1 MTNMSPAKQELLQ
14 PVKTTNPIVY
24 FDISIGKECAGRMI
38 IELRKDVVPK
48 TAENFRALC
57 TGERGIGQLGERL
70 HYKGTRFHTIKRVF
84 AVQGGDVVNNDGTSG
99 ESIYGPLFEDENF
112 ELTHNEEGVVSMANY
127 GTPNT
132 NNSQFFITAVGC
144 ENLNGINV
152 VVGRVLRG
160 LGIIAEM
167 EQNCNDEAQPTTDIT
182 ITDCGELAPGEDWGI
197 ECSDETADK
206 LPPYPQDWTGK
217 FKKPTCDAA
226 VSLLTGMRQSGNHF
240 FQLGRYYEARAK
252 YRKANR
258 YYTMLRRNFDW
269 QELKRSQGDSELRRL
284 DAFSV
289 VNNINMAAVEL
300 KLGNYQH
307 AKYECSEA
315 IRLDPKC
322 SKAFYRRG
330 QAQRALRNYEEAIK
344 DLKHAHSLL
353 PENKQIL
360 NELNSAKQLLAEY
373 NKQQRNALKNLF
385 N

>member
-1 MTNMSPAKQELLQ
+1 MDATQQTLLQ
-14 PVKTTNPIVY
+14 PVKTTNPLVY
-24 FDISIGKECAGRMI
+24 MDISIGQESAGRMI

-57 TGERGIGQLGERL
+57 TGERGIGQMGQAL

-84 AVQGGDVVNNDGTSG
+84 AVQGGDLVNNDGTSG
-99 ESIYGPLFEDENF
+99 DSIYGPLFEDENF
-112 ELTHNEEGVVSMANY
+112 ELTHNDEGVVSMANY
-127 GTPNT
+127 GKPHT

-144 ENLNGINV
+144 ENLNGTNV

-160 LGIIAEM
+160 LGIVAEM
-167 EQNCNDEAQPTTDIT
+167 EQNCTDDAHPTLDIV
-182 ITDCGELAPGEDWGI
+182 ISDCGEITADMDWGVD
-197 ECSDETADK
+197 CNDETTDK

-217 FKKPTCDAA
+217 FTKPTSDAT
-226 VSLLTGMRQSGNHF
+226 VQLLTGMRQSGNHF
-240 FQLGRYYEARAK
+240 FQLGRYHEARAK

-258 YYTMLRRNFDW
+258 YYTFLRKNFDW
-269 QELKRSQGDSELRRL
+269 QQLKGSSNDTDLRKL
-284 DAFSV
+284 DQFSV

-300 KLGNYQH
+300 KLKNYQY

-315 IRLDPKC
+315 IRLDSNC

-330 QAQRALRNYEEAIK
+330 QAQCAMRNYEEAIK
-344 DLKHAHSLL
+344 DLKHAHKLL
-353 PENKQIL
+353 PDNKQIL

-373 NKQQRNALKNLF
+373 NKQQRKALKKLF

>member
-1 MTNMSPAKQELLQ
+1 MTKMDATQHKLLQ
-14 PVKTTNPIVY
+14 PVKATNPLVY
-24 FDISIGKECAGRMI
+24 LDITIGQESAGRMI

-57 TGERGIGQLGERL
+57 TGERGIGQLGQPL

-84 AVQGGDVVNNDGTSG
+84 AVQGGDLVHNDGTSG

-112 ELTHNEEGVVSMANY
+112 ELTHNDEGVVSMANY
-127 GTPNT
+127 GKPHT

-144 ENLNGINV
+144 ENLNGTNV

-160 LGIIAEM
+160 LGIVAEM
-167 EQNCNDEAQPTTDIT
+167 EQNCTDDAHPTVDIM
-182 ITDCGELAPGEDWGI
+182 ISDCGELAPDTDWGVD
-197 ECSDETADK
+197 CNDETTDK

-217 FKKPTCDAA
+217 FNKPTSDAT
-226 VSLLTGMRQSGNHF
+226 VQLLTGLRQSGNHF
-240 FQLGRYYEARAK
+240 FQLGRYHEARAK

-258 YYTMLRRNFDW
+258 YYTMLRKNFDW
-269 QELKRSQGDSELRRL
+269 QQLKGCPDDTDLRKL
-284 DAFSV
+284 DDFSV

-300 KLGNYQH
+300 KLENYQY

-315 IRLDPKC
+315 IRLDPNC

-330 QAQRALRNYEEAIK
+330 QAQSAMRNYEEAIK
-344 DLKHAHSLL
+344 DLKHAHKLL

-373 NKQQRNALKNLF
+373 NKQQRKALKKLF